1 MKADYQFRRLTKAAG
16 PSCHRVLVIRLT
28 DASNGCLVK
37 VFSIVASW
45 SCDAVVATQVVFC
58 VMALAAMHAA
68 AQPFLPGQNL
78 LATGDAY
85 FYHYTTFHFVTSF
98 RAALRC

>member
-1 MKADYQFRRLTKAAG
+1 
-16 PSCHRVLVIRLT
+16 
-28 DASNGCLVK
+28 
-37 VFSIVASW
+37 
-45 SCDAVVATQVVFC
+45 
-58 VMALAAMHAA
+58 MALAAMHAA